1 MKAKF
6 SQTAVELAV
15 QCPNNLQEMCLM
27 GTEPLCEYNEFV
39 KQAIA
44 NNDIDCDCC
53 FDNIFGDEDGF
64 LYVLEKYRK
73 ISPQEE
79 ELVLYERG
87 VGSIKVVD
95 DQKILHRDISICWG
109 NSAND
114 KFNPNGRFISFT
126 CEEQEYVIATSVY
139 PLSYAEAL
147 LAPYTVVTSQCEPF
161 LPEPVQIQ
169 ENSLLGRKDGCIDS
183 IDMEEFATFEGLPNA
198 IVAAIAKSQKQIKLK
213 ARRLDLDR
221 KNATV
226 SAPILR
232 AAPEF
237 SDSDKPPAQTGSI
250 IYNTDSNCLEFYD
263 GQKWRALVWKD
274 ENEDTT

>member
-79 ELVLYERG
+79 
-87 VGSIKVVD
+87 
-95 DQKILHRDISICWG
+95 
-109 NSAND
+109 
-114 KFNPNGRFISFT
+114 
-126 CEEQEYVIATSVY
+126 
-139 PLSYAEAL
+139 
-147 LAPYTVVTSQCEPF
+147 
-161 LPEPVQIQ
+161 
-169 ENSLLGRKDGCIDS
+169 
-183 IDMEEFATFEGLPNA
+183 
-198 IVAAIAKSQKQIKLK
+198 
-213 ARRLDLDR
+213 
-221 KNATV
+221 
-226 SAPILR
+226 
-232 AAPEF
+232 
-237 SDSDKPPAQTGSI
+237 
-250 IYNTDSNCLEFYD
+250 
-263 GQKWRALVWKD
+263 
-274 ENEDTT
+274 